1 MTSFRFRR
9 LPVVCDDVLYGI
21 VTATDIMRYLGSREV
36 FTRLT
41 TGNVAEVTAL
51 PVRTLVAGSLIT
63 TTPDKNINEAAREM
77 LSRNIGAL
85 PVIEDSRLIGLVTE
99 FDLVRAF
106 AQG

>member
-1 MTSFRFRR
+1 
-9 LPVVCDDVLYGI
+9 
-21 VTATDIMRYLGSREV
+21 VTG
-36 FTRLT
+36 
-41 TGNVAEVTAL
+41 L

-63 TTPDKNINEAAREM
+63 TTPGRSINEAAREM
-77 LSRNIGAL
+77 LKKNIGAL